1 MAGQSPAGESRLSL
15 ATFPLRFAAAAS
27 LCLAASTP
35 AHAITRDEPPAPIE
49 QTAPASFA
57 WPKLRIAPRAPQG
70 EEDFAAWYGQELA
83 RLQTAAESAELPLKK
98 AEAHSAA
105 ANHLLSHGLAVAATC
120 RLLQV
125 PVEATAG
132 CGGRPD
138 EVLDAADEHLRKAT
152 EILAVDA
159 EKNGLVDPAQDER
172 AALTT
177 KHELLS
183 AFATALRVAMSDQ
196 SDLDARRAA
205 ASRLSP
211 LRESDD
217 AGTAA
222 AAGLWQAFIRSAE
235 EDKGPAESILGN
247 PAAVIRPGALPHAFF
262 SKLLRARLIDQG
274 GSPGAALAVLLH
286 VEDRTGEWF
295 SPEHDEIFR
304 NACRWSRLRI
314 LHRWQARLSDPAME
328 MERQWCKERMDEL
341 LLDLSGEPEL
351 AAISPAI
358 PAIVAVEAAKA
369 PPADTPVPEIEPVE
383 HPE

>member
-1 MAGQSPAGESRLSL
+1 MAGQSLAGASRLIL
-15 ATFPLRFAAAAS
+15 ATLPLRFAVAGAV
-27 LCLAASTP
+27 CLAALAPTR
-35 AHAITRDEPPAPIE
+35 AITPDDLPDPIE

-83 RLQTAAESAELPLKK
+83 RLQTAAESAEPPLKK
-98 AEAHSAA
+98 AEAHSAI
-105 ANHLLSHGLAVAATC
+105 ANHLLSQGLAVMATC
-120 RLLQV
+120 RLLQI
-125 PVEATAG
+125 PVEAAAA
-132 CGGRPD
+132 CGGRPE

-152 EILAVDA
+152 EILALDA
-159 EKNGLVDPAQDER
+159 AKNGLVDPAQDGR

-183 AFATALRVAMSDQ
+183 AFASALRVAMGDHA
-196 SDLDARRAA
+196 DVDARRAA

-222 AAGLWQAFIRSAE
+222 AAGLWQAFIRSGE

-247 PAAVIRPGALPHAFF
+247 PGAVVRPGALPHAFF
-262 SKLLRARLIDQG
+262 SKLLRARLIDEG
-274 GSPGAALAVLLH
+274 GSPGAALAVLFH
-286 VEDRTGEWF
+286 VEDRTAEWF
-295 SPEHDEIFR
+295 SPEHDDKFR

-314 LHRWQARLSDPAME
+314 LHRWHARLSDPAME

-358 PAIVAVEAAKA
+358 PAIVTVEAKNV
-369 PPADTPVPEIEPVE
+369 PAEENPEPDTEQVE